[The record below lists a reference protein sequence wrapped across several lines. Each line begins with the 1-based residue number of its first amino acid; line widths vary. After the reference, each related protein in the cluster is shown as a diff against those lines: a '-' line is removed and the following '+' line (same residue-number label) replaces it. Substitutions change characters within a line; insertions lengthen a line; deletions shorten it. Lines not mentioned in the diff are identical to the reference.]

1 MPDWLR
7 TSARTRTRSPGCTP
21 TASVSPGLA
30 SSSGRRSV
38 IVAGWLSG
46 GSAGGCGAIGTPA
59 AAPWTAVP
67 VGDGGEAGS
76 GSLCPLP
83 GRAGG
88 GGACVTWAGG
98 GAAGA
103 GRPGG
108 GGGGGGRGRPGGRG
122 GGRGGLSRRRGGRG
136 RVGHLGRDG
145 LHEPGRLPAQVL
157 AALAEV
163 LVRRVLPAAA
173 LTGSHPCSPST
184 FFLAAFTRRRYVVCT
199 GLYCSMQR
207 ATPAWTSSA
216 IGLSQYTM
224 KLDGGAAPPPSGG
237 AVLT

>member
-67 VGDGGEAGS
+67 VGDGGEGGS

-98 GAAGA
+98 GGGGA
-103 GRPGG
+103 GCPGG
-108 GGGGGGRGRPGGRG
+108 GGAG
-122 GGRGGLSRRRGGRG
+122 
-136 RVGHLGRDG
+136 
-145 LHEPGRLPAQVL
+145 
-157 AALAEV
+157 AA
-163 LVRRVLPAAA
+163 
-173 LTGSHPCSPST
+173 GS
-184 FFLAAFTRRRYVVCT
+184 A
-199 GLYCSMQR
+199 
-207 ATPAWTSSA
+207 
-216 IGLSQYTM
+216 
-224 KLDGGAAPPPSGG
+224 GGAAAAAASAISGVMACTSPVGSQRRYSPHWQKSWSAGFSRPQLWQVLILVRLQSSSWPPSPGG
-237 AVLT
+237 DRSCVP